1 MRYGG
6 DGMRCDG
13 RGLDGWSDDLGA
25 DDAAHPQSGRV
36 KTGRRKPPPGRRW
49 DAPHEPVCVMTIMRI
64 TTGINKAADAGR
76 MDAQI
81 RSTDALRR
89 VSQTTATSSR
99 ISWLGPSGGN
109 REPAALIVVW
119 QMCYPVQPPAHP
131 IQLADVAPPEA
142 VQERPQG
149 GWRLDRA
156 AQGPGSVPRCAT
168 RRRRQCSRPQPAR
181 RPPGSA
187 SCLPCSPAP
196 AHLRGQRGCRRVH
209 ADLN

>member
-1 MRYGG
+1 MVATECVATGVDWMAGATTWGRMMRRIRNQGG
-6 DGMRCDG
+6 SKRGDENRHRAGVGMPRTN
-13 RGLDGWSDDLGA
+13 
-25 DDAAHPQSGRV
+25 QY
-36 KTGRRKPPPGRRW
+36 
-49 DAPHEPVCVMTIMRI
+49 VMTIVRI